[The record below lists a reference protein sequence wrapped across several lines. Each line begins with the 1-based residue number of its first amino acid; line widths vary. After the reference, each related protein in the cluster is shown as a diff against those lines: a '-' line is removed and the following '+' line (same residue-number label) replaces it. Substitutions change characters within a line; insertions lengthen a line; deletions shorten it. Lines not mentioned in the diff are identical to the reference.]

1 MDFETKGSVMATQI
15 RELIGNHKILPV
27 PMERV
32 RDEDDLYELGMTSF
46 ASVQLM
52 LALEEA
58 FDIEFP
64 ERMLNRRTFS
74 SISAIGRS
82 VHELTAGRA

>member
-1 MDFETKGSVMATQI
+1 MAVQV
-15 RELIGNHKILPV
+15 RELIGSHKIVPV
-27 PMERV
+27 PLERV
-32 RDEDDLYELGMTSF
+32 GDEDDLYDLGMTSF

-64 ERMLNRRTFS
+64 EHMLNRKTFQ
-74 SISAIGRS
+74 SIASIDRS
-82 VHELTAGRA
+82 VSELVSGRA

>member
-1 MDFETKGSVMATQI
+1 MQI

-27 PMERV
+27 PVDAV
-32 RDEDDLYELGMTSF
+32 RDEDDLYELGMSSF

-64 ERMLNRRTFS
+64 ERMLNRKTFATIAQIDRSDRKSTRLNS
-74 SISAIGRS
+74 S
-82 VHELTAGRA
+82 H

>member
-1 MDFETKGSVMATQI
+1 MQI

-27 PMERV
+27 PVDAV
-32 RDEDDLYELGMTSF
+32 RDEDDLYELGMSSF

-64 ERMLNRRTFS
+64 ERMLNRKTFAT
-74 SISAIGRS
+74 IAQIDRS
-82 VHELTAGRA
+82 VAELVSGRA

>member
-1 MDFETKGSVMATQI
+1 MAVQI

-27 PMERV
+27 PLDTV
-32 RDEDDLYELGMTSF
+32 RDEDDLYELGMSSF

-58 FDIEFP
+58 YDIEFP
-64 ERMLNRRTFS
+64 ERMLNRKTFA
-74 SISAIGRS
+74 SIATIDRS
-82 VHELTAGRA
+82 VNELVSGRA

>member
-1 MDFETKGSVMATQI
+1 MAVQI

-27 PMERV
+27 SLDTV
-32 RDEDDLYELGMTSF
+32 RDEDDLYELGMSSF

-58 FDIEFP
+58 YDIEFP
-64 ERMLNRRTFS
+64 ESMLNRKTFS
-74 SISAIGRS
+74 SIATIDRS
-82 VHELTAGRA
+82 VAELVSGRA

>member
-1 MDFETKGSVMATQI
+1 MAAQI

-27 PMERV
+27 PV
-32 RDEDDLYELGMTSF
+32 AAIRDEDDLYELGMSSF

-64 ERMLNRRTFS
+64 ESMLNRKTFAT
-74 SISAIGRS
+74 IAAIDRS
-82 VHELTAGRA
+82 VTELVSGRA

>member
-1 MDFETKGSVMATQI
+1 MAVQI

-27 PMERV
+27 PLDTV
-32 RDEDDLYELGMTSF
+32 RDEDDLYELGMSSF

-58 FDIEFP
+58 YDIEFP
-64 ERMLNRRTFS
+64 ESMLNRKTFS
-74 SISAIGRS
+74 SIATIDRS
-82 VHELTAGRA
+82 VNELVSGRA

>member
-1 MDFETKGSVMATQI
+1 MAAQI

-27 PMERV
+27 PV
-32 RDEDDLYELGMTSF
+32 ATIRDEDDLYELGMSSF

-64 ERMLNRRTFS
+64 ESMLNRKTFAT
-74 SISAIGRS
+74 IAAIDRS
-82 VHELTAGRA
+82 VTELISGRA

>member
-1 MDFETKGSVMATQI
+1 MI
-15 RELIGNHKILPV
+15 
-27 PMERV
+27 ERV
-32 RDEDDLYELGMTSF
+32 RSLVADHGGLAVDVAALSQDADLYRAGMNSF

-64 ERMLNRRTFS
+64 EAMLTPRTFS
-74 SISAIGRS
+74 SLATIEAA
-82 VHELTAGRA
+82 VLQLAA

>member
-1 MDFETKGSVMATQI
+1 MS
-15 RELIGNHKILPV
+15 
-27 PMERV
+27 
-32 RDEDDLYELGMTSF
+32 SF

-64 ERMLNRRTFS
+64 ESMLNRKTFAT
-74 SISAIGRS
+74 IAAIDRS
-82 VHELTAGRA
+82 VSELVSGRA

>member
-1 MDFETKGSVMATQI
+1 MIDTI
-15 RELIGNHKILPV
+15 RGILEQYGKLSGPAANLK
-27 PMERV
+27 P
-32 RDEDDLYELGMTSF
+32 DANLYDAGLTSF

-64 ERMLNRRTFS
+64 DEALNRRTFS
-74 SISAIGRS
+74 SMTTIADTIAT
-82 VHELTAGRA
+82 LQTANA

>member
-1 MDFETKGSVMATQI
+1 MVAQI

-27 PMERV
+27 PV
-32 RDEDDLYELGMTSF
+32 ATIRDEDDLYELGMSSF

-64 ERMLNRRTFS
+64 ESMLNRKTFAT
-74 SISAIGRS
+74 IAAIDRS
-82 VHELTAGRA
+82 VSELVSGKA

>member
-1 MDFETKGSVMATQI
+1 MAAQI

-27 PMERV
+27 PV
-32 RDEDDLYELGMTSF
+32 ATIRDEDDLYELGMSSF

-64 ERMLNRRTFS
+64 ETMLNRKTFAT
-74 SISAIGRS
+74 ISAIDRS
-82 VHELTAGRA
+82 VSELVSGRA

>member
-1 MDFETKGSVMATQI
+1 MAAQI

-27 PMERV
+27 PV
-32 RDEDDLYELGMTSF
+32 ANVSDEDDLYELGMSSF

-64 ERMLNRRTFS
+64 ESMLNRKTFAT
-74 SISAIGRS
+74 IAAIDRS
-82 VHELTAGRA
+82 VSELVSGRA

>member
-1 MDFETKGSVMATQI
+1 MAVQI

-27 PMERV
+27 PVDNV
-32 RDEDDLYELGMTSF
+32 RDEDDLYELGMSSF

-64 ERMLNRRTFS
+64 ERMLNRKTFS
-74 SISAIGRS
+74 SIAAIDRS
-82 VHELTAGRA
+82 IGELVTGRA

>member
-1 MDFETKGSVMATQI
+1 MATHI

-27 PMERV
+27 PVERV

-52 LALEEA
+52 LALEEE

-64 ERMLNRRTFS
+64 ESMLNRKTFS
-74 SISAIGRS
+74 SISAIDRS
-82 VHELTAGRA
+82 ISALVAGRA

>member
-1 MDFETKGSVMATQI
+1 MQI
-15 RELIGNHKILPV
+15 RELIRNHKIIPV
-27 PMERV
+27 PV
-32 RDEDDLYELGMTSF
+32 DTVGDDDDLYDLGMTSF

-64 ERMLNRRTFS
+64 EHMLNRKTFQ
-74 SISAIGRS
+74 SIASIDRSIG
-82 VHELTAGRA
+82 ELVSGRA

>member
-1 MDFETKGSVMATQI
+1 MAIQI
-15 RELIGNHKILPV
+15 RELLGSHKIIPV
-27 PMERV
+27 PV
-32 RDEDDLYELGMTSF
+32 DAVSDEADLYDLGMTSF

-64 ERMLNRRTFS
+64 ERMLNRKTFQ
-74 SISAIGRS
+74 SIASIDRS
-82 VHELTAGRA
+82 VSELVAGRA

>member
-1 MDFETKGSVMATQI
+1 MAIQI

-27 PMERV
+27 SLERV
-32 RDEDDLYELGMTSF
+32 QDGDDLYELGMTSF

-64 ERMLNRRTFS
+64 ESMLNRKTFS
-74 SISAIGRS
+74 SISSIDRS
-82 VHELTAGRA
+82 VTELVSGRA

>member
-1 MDFETKGSVMATQI
+1 MAAQI

-27 PMERV
+27 PV
-32 RDEDDLYELGMTSF
+32 AGIRDEDDLYELGMSSF

-64 ERMLNRRTFS
+64 ESMLNRKTFAT
-74 SISAIGRS
+74 IAAIDRS
-82 VHELTAGRA
+82 VSELVSGRA

>member
-1 MDFETKGSVMATQI
+1 MAVQI
-15 RELIGNHKILPV
+15 RELLGNHKIIPV
-27 PMERV
+27 PVDGIGDM
-32 RDEDDLYELGMTSF
+32 DDLYDLGMTSF

-64 ERMLNRRTFS
+64 ERMLNRKTFQ
-74 SISAIGRS
+74 SIASIDRS
-82 VHELTAGRA
+82 VSELVAGRA

>member
-1 MDFETKGSVMATQI
+1 MI
-15 RELIGNHKILPV
+15 
-27 PMERV
+27 ERV
-32 RDEDDLYELGMTSF
+32 RSLVADHGGLAVDVAELSANTDLFRAGMNSF

-64 ERMLNRRTFS
+64 DSMLSPRTFS
-74 SISAIGRS
+74 SLAAIQDAVS
-82 VHELTAGRA
+82 KLAA

>member
-1 MDFETKGSVMATQI
+1 MAVQI
-15 RELIGNHKILPV
+15 RELIGSHKIVPV
-27 PMERV
+27 PVERIG
-32 RDEDDLYELGMTSF
+32 DEDDLYDLGMTSF

-64 ERMLNRRTFS
+64 ERMLNRKTFQ
-74 SISAIGRS
+74 SIASIDRS
-82 VHELTAGRA
+82 VSELVSGRA